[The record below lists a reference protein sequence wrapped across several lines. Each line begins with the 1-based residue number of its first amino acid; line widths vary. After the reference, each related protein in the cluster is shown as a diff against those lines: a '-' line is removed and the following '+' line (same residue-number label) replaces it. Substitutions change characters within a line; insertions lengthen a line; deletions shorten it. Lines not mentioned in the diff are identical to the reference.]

1 MLSIEHVR
9 FARRKG
15 ELVHTP
21 LWGLSGTQAEE
32 LVAELQALAIEHHHK
47 TRGELVAAFGDVV
60 AAESVQRALR
70 GAQKLVLDQCDFAL
84 REDIDPPALRDALYR
99 RAAAIRLSGEAFDRD
114 VIVGEVAAEHEL
126 EPDAFEALLYADLD
140 EARLVDATPLRTMTP
155 TELVARW
162 EMAEVQA
169 LLLRAERIT
178 IDVDARPAE
187 LRALLRS
194 MKLFQLLFEVEP
206 STAGEGGVGG
216 VRFVIDGPVSL
227 FSQSLR
233 YGLKLAL
240 LLPKIVACRVYRLQ
254 ADVQTKKGVV
264 AARFVL
270 AGRGPAVGN
279 TVDDNGVSGVDD
291 DVPPLVAGLL
301 KGLPEHLTGPL
312 QGATVALSNE
322 VLSVPGVGACVPDV
336 VVTAKDGRRVFVEV
350 LGFWSRDAVWRRVAL
365 VERGLPVPV
374 VLCVSERL
382 RVSEAALD
390 DANTGSGTGAG
401 SGGALVTFKG
411 TLSAKKVADRMVAV
425 LGPPPVARPTRK
437 AKA

>member
-15 ELVHTP
+15 ELVRTP
-21 LWGLSGTQAEE
+21 LWGLSATQAEE

-99 RAAAIRLSGEAFDRD
+99 RAAAVRLSGEAFDRD
-114 VIVGEVAAEHEL
+114 VIVSEVAAEHEL
-126 EPDAFEALLYADLD
+126 DAGAFEALLYADLD

-162 EMAEVQA
+162 ELAEVQA

-206 STAGEGGVGG
+206 STAGEGGLGG

-240 LLPKIVACRVYRLQ
+240 LVPKIVACRVYRLQ

-270 AGRGPAVGN
+270 AGRGPTVGDPG
-279 TVDDNGVSGVDD
+279 VDGGVDD
-291 DVPPLVAGLL
+291 DVTPLVAGLL

-390 DANTGSGTGAG
+390 DANAASGNGSGAG